1 MEAYHGARF
10 FGQCTQA
17 CYLGLD
23 SGPPRWRRD
32 REFESVFLQ
41 RGVHY
46 KLGWLADADRPNR
59 RSAESNTSVSTLAD

>member
-23 SGPPRWRRD
+23 SEPPQWRRD

-41 RGVHY
+41 QRDGMGQAAR
-46 KLGWLADADRPNR
+46 K
-59 RSAESNTSVSTLAD
+59 